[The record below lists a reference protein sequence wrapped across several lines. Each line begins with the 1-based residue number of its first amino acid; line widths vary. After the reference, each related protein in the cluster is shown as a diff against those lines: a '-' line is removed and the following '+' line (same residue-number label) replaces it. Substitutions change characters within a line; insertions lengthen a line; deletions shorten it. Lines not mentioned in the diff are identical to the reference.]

1 MKISRTTTK
10 TYDIFD
16 CAKWEMSVG
25 DTILKREEIGMK
37 SGGLDKCFSCK
48 KMFESTDY
56 PYLALIRNHK
66 NMFIC
71 EECARKVNPE
81 RVKR

>member
-1 MKISRTTTK
+1 MKINRTTTK

-25 DTILKREEIGMK
+25 ATILKREMIGMK

-48 KMFESTDY
+48 KKFESTD
-56 PYLALIRNHK
+56 
-66 NMFIC
+66 
-71 EECARKVNPE
+71 
-81 RVKR
+81 

>member
-1 MKISRTTTK
+1 MKINRTTTK

-25 DTILKREEIGMK
+25 DTILKREMIGMK

-48 KMFESTDY
+48 KKFESTDY

-81 RVKR
+81 RVMR